1 MTQSCIPI
9 RIAPNIKDYQ
19 LTQWKKFKRSLPKRH
34 MFIFEDPKA
43 ANQFYK
49 YINTKFE
56 LQDINVFEDVP
67 FTIAGEQ

>member
-1 MTQSCIPI
+1 
-9 RIAPNIKDYQ
+9 
-19 LTQWKKFKRSLPKRH
+19 